1 MIEIQDALQPVPP
14 LVDGLQLD
22 IKTVCDEVQLLQ
34 ELLDLDGKQIL
45 ELGCGSAKNT
55 RAIAAHGHYRHVLA
69 LEVDVRQHALNL
81 QLEGLDN
88 VTFALGGA
96 EQIPAADQSC
106 DVVFLFKSLHHVPVP
121 LMPRAL
127 REIARVLRPNG
138 HAYISE
144 PLLRGNFNECLRLF
158 HDESQVRQAAF
169 AAIVAAVQEGLLQSV
184 SQTFFLAPVAF
195 ASFAEFEQQ
204 VIRATHS
211 NHVLTAAM
219 LAEVRARFASFAGPQ
234 GVQFEQPI
242 RVDLLRR
249 PGCP

>member
-45 ELGCGSAKNT
+45 ELGCGAAKNT
-55 RAIAAHGHYRHVLA
+55 RAIAAHGHDRHVLA

-81 QLEGLDN
+81 QLEGLHN

-106 DVVFLFKSLHHVPVP
+106 DVVFLFRSLHHVPVP

-127 REIARVLRPNG
+127 LTLVLCLLPSFLLADSLDG
-138 HAYISE
+138 H
-144 PLLRGNFNECLRLF
+144 
-158 HDESQVRQAAF
+158 
-169 AAIVAAVQEGLLQSV
+169 
-184 SQTFFLAPVAF
+184 
-195 ASFAEFEQQ
+195 
-204 VIRATHS
+204 
-211 NHVLTAAM
+211 
-219 LAEVRARFASFAGPQ
+219 
-234 GVQFEQPI
+234 
-242 RVDLLRR
+242 
-249 PGCP
+249 